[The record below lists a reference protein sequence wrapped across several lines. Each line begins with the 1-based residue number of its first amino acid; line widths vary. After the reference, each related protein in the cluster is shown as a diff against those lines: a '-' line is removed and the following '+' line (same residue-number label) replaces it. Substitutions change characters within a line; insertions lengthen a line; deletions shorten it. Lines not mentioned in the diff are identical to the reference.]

1 MKHTNPK
8 RALILIAG
16 GIFVAVATL
25 LIVEVASS
33 GAALA
38 KLDKEEVALASE
50 NQYLSD
56 ELVRASSL
64 ATFEK
69 NAENLGF
76 IKPEKT
82 LYISEKDAV
91 AKLP

>member
-1 MKHTNPK
+1 M
-8 RALILIAG
+8 AA
-16 GIFVAVATL
+16 GIFVAVATF

-38 KLDKEEVALASE
+38 KLDNEEIALVSE

-64 ATFEK
+64 AAFEK
-69 NAENLGF
+69 NAGSLGF

>member
-1 MKHTNPK
+1 MKYTNPK
-8 RALILIAG
+8 RVLIFIAG
-16 GIFVAVATL
+16 GAFVAVATF

-38 KLDKEEVALASE
+38 KLDNEEAALVSE

-69 NAENLGF
+69 NAESLGF
-76 IKPEKT
+76 VKPEKT